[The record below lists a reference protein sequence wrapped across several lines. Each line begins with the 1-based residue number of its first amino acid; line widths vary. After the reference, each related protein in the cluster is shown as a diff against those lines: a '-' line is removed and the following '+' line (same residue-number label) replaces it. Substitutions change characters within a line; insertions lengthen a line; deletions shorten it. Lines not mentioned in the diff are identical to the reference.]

1 MNPAIEDQ
9 ERALQ
14 WPQRGRHQ
22 GPIRQQAGTRTILGN
37 ACVAHAGIVP
47 DERRGWRGSKVPV
60 PGPTSPGSARLRRVT
75 DYRFE
80 EEPMPTVSEISSRYV
95 DEIAALDPVRGE
107 RWGVPAD
114 GTRLTDYSPA
124 GYDALADLLRRTVRD
139 VTAATVENEP
149 ERLGQGF
156 LIDFAGGELG
166 IIEAG
171 ERERSLSIIVGAP
184 ASTRS
189 VFDLMDRSTPE
200 AWETIAA
207 RLGNVAGA
215 MAGYRESLEAGLAHG
230 RPAARR
236 QALAVADQCAT
247 WAGDGTN
254 GGWFGTF
261 VAGYG
266 DGPLRGHLDTAAR
279 QAGAAYGELAA
290 WLRDTYAPRATE
302 TDASGDERYR
312 IWSEYLLG
320 TDIDVDE
327 AYAWGWEELAR
338 LEAQKDIE
346 CERILPGG
354 GFEAVRDLL
363 INDPN
368 RLIEGVDAYREWL
381 QYVTDEAIT
390 GLSGRE
396 FDIPPSIAPLRGP
409 DPAGRQRR
417 GSLTTRRRRRTSAD
431 PVERGSP
438 RSGGRASRPGTT
450 SARCTTRRCRATT
463 CRAPRSSSCRSPGPT
478 SSVSTRLTA
487 RAGRSTPSGSWT
499 SLAGSGRPETRL
511 GFLCAH
517 AFRAARVVVDIGLH
531 TGRRIPAGWP
541 GSGEA
546 WTYGGAIDFIVRAGG
561 MGRESAESEILRYLS
576 WPSQATAYKLGE
588 RTWLAGR
595 ERARSAAAARGEA
608 FDQKGW
614 HARSL
619 ALGPLG
625 LRRLGEE
632 LAKA

>member
-1 MNPAIEDQ
+1 
-9 ERALQ
+9 
-14 WPQRGRHQ
+14 
-22 GPIRQQAGTRTILGN
+22 
-37 ACVAHAGIVP
+37 
-47 DERRGWRGSKVPV
+47 
-60 PGPTSPGSARLRRVT
+60 
-75 DYRFE
+75 
-80 EEPMPTVSEISSRYV
+80 MPTVSEISSRYV

-363 INDPN
+363 INDPK
-368 RLIEGVDAYREWL
+368 RLIHGVDAYREWL
-381 QYVTDEAIT
+381 QYVTDEAIS
-390 GLSGRE
+390 GLSGKE
-396 FDIPPSIAPLRGP
+396 FDIPPSIARCEVMIPP
-409 DPAGRQRR
+409 E
-417 GSLTTRRRRRTSAD
+417 GSAAAAYYTPPSEDL
-431 PVERGSP
+431 
-438 RSGGRASRPGTT
+438 SRPGRTWFPTIGRT
-450 SARCTTRRCRATT
+450 SFATWDD
-463 CRAPRSSSCRSPGPT
+463 
-478 SSVSTRLTA
+478 VSTVYHEAVPGHHLQGATIKLVPLTRAHKLGFNSAHGEGWALYAERLMDELGWFRT
-487 RAGRSTPSGSWT
+487 
-499 SLAGSGRPETRL
+499 PETRL